1 MLDLRRGV
9 SSRIFVGTVVALL
22 LAALAEGVYFDA
34 SLSQQSSNLTTHPS
48 QLISPTTTTLSR
60 TSTVTS
66 TLTLY
71 TSGPGPNSVQT
82 VTVTS
87 TTPGFKTGLFF
98 NTTLIV
104 IPKGIARN
112 QSENYVPASVK
123 VVMGVNNSVTWINQ
137 DNLSQHTV
145 VTTVVPSGGSQVD
158 LILGTNETYTVKFTV
173 PGVYHYFC
181 MWHPDWMKG
190 TITVLNG

>member
-1 MLDLRRGV
+1 LRRGV

-22 LAALAEGVYFDA
+22 LAALVEGVYLDA
-34 SLSQQSSNLTTHPS
+34 SFSQQSSNLTTHLS

-71 TSGPGPNSVQT
+71 ASGPGPNSVQT

-173 PGVYHYFC
+173 PGVYHYYC

>member
-1 MLDLRRGV
+1 LRRGV

-22 LAALAEGVYFDA
+22 LAALVEGVYLDA
-34 SLSQQSSNLTTHPS
+34 SFSQQSSNLTTHLS

-71 TSGPGPNSVQT
+71 ASGPGPNSVQT

-123 VVMGVNNSVTWINQ
+123 VVMG
-137 DNLSQHTV
+137 
-145 VTTVVPSGGSQVD
+145 
-158 LILGTNETYTVKFTV
+158 
-173 PGVYHYFC
+173 
-181 MWHPDWMKG
+181 
-190 TITVLNG
+190 

>member
-1 MLDLRRGV
+1 MRRGV

-34 SLSQQSSNLTTHPS
+34 SLSQQSSNLTRHLS
-48 QLISPTTTTLSR
+48 QLISPTTTLST

-66 TLTLY
+66 TQTLY
-71 TSGPGPNSVQT
+71 TSGPGPASVQT

-104 IPKGIARN
+104 IPRGIARN
-112 QSENYVPASVK
+112 QSDNYVPASAS
-123 VVMGVNNSVTWINQ
+123 VVIGVNNSVT
-137 DNLSQHTV
+137 
-145 VTTVVPSGGSQVD
+145 
-158 LILGTNETYTVKFTV
+158 
-173 PGVYHYFC
+173 
-181 MWHPDWMKG
+181 
-190 TITVLNG
+190 

>member
-1 MLDLRRGV
+1 MRRGV
-9 SSRIFVGTVVALL
+9 SSRIFVGTAVALL

-34 SLSQQSSNLTTHPS
+34 SLSQQSSNLTTHLS
-48 QLISPTTTTLSR
+48 QLISPTTTTLT
-60 TSTVTS
+60 TSFTVTTTQ
-66 TLTLY
+66 TLF
-71 TSGPGPNSVQT
+71 TSGSGPTSVQT

-104 IPKGIARN
+104 IPKGVARN

-123 VVMGVNNSVTWINQ
+123 VMIGVNNSVTWINQ

-173 PGVYHYFC
+173 PGVYHYYC

-190 TITVLNG
+190 TITVVSR

>member
-1 MLDLRRGV
+1 MRRGV
-9 SSRIFVGTVVALL
+9 SSRIFVGAVVALL
-22 LAALAEGVYFDA
+22 IVALAEAAYFEA
-34 SLSQQSSNLTTHPS
+34 SLGQQSGNPTAFVS
-48 QLISPTTTTLSR
+48 QLISPTTTTLTKS
-60 TSTVTS
+60 STVIS
-66 TLTLY
+66 TQTIF
-71 TSGPGPNSVQT
+71 TPGSGPTSVQT

-98 NTTLIV
+98 NTTLII

-112 QSENYVPASVK
+112 QSENYVPSNVK
-123 VVMGVNNSVTWINQ
+123 VVIGVNNSVTWINQ

-158 LILGTNETYTVKFTV
+158 LILGTNETYTVKFMV
-173 PGVYHYFC
+173 PGVYHYYC

-190 TITVLNG
+190 TITVLSV